1 MPDTYEQA
9 EFRRHLNE
17 LRRAAGGLGHDFA
30 TEVSTLDRKIER
42 LGSLTARDARDLALD
57 IQDDLSS
64 LGRSVDDE
72 LRRLPHQIAAA
83 GTSIGAGTAH
93 AAGVARD
100 AVVVA
105 GKKAKAG
112 TKNALAV
119 AAGVKRTP
127 MRSWTPPAQS
137 AGGDRSDESP

>member
-1 MPDTYEQA
+1 MPDTNEQA

-30 TEVSTLDRKIER
+30 TEISQLDTKIER

-57 IQDDLSS
+57 IEDDLSS
-64 LGRSVDDE
+64 LGRAVNGE

-83 GTSIGAGTAH
+83 GTSIGAGTAR
-93 AAGVARD
+93 AAGAARD
-100 AVVVA
+100 AMVTA
-105 GKKAKAG
+105 GKKAKEG

-127 MRSWTPPAQS
+127 MKTWTPPVQS
-137 AGGDRSDESP
+137 SGNDRSDGSS